1 MHRGFPTTDSL
12 LLQITTTS
20 AENWTNATGFS
31 KCLRRKMLGPVMK
44 EKCVL
49 ERRSGRD
56 LLTLALLLTA
66 ALLLLF

>member
-1 MHRGFPTTDSL
+1 
-12 LLQITTTS
+12 
-20 AENWTNATGFS
+20 
-31 KCLRRKMLGPVMK
+31 MLGPVMK